1 MSGPWTTGRTAGR
14 LAALATASL
23 LAASPAPAQDAMG
36 GPILHTAFLGG
47 YSLWLGQ
54 SGDLESRNWAYG
66 GTLRYF
72 GGASGGTRLGFGANW
87 LRNNVSING
96 RYRTGGRTFTDELR
110 LTRLG
115 GDLYYGLPPNRRG
128 NVPYFLAGGGQLTAE
143 GETAGGATA
152 ELEEGFWEVGMGII
166 NGGSN
171 YTAFALELKYI
182 GKLENEVRSDDGMI
196 QLSMSVGY
204 NW

>member
-1 MSGPWTTGRTAGR
+1 MTGRRQWSLPGKAVQGACLVLLLGAGP
-14 LAALATASL
+14 AS
-23 LAASPAPAQDAMG
+23 AQPAG
-36 GPILHTAFLGG
+36 NGPIFHTAFLGG

-54 SGDLESRNWAYG
+54 GKELEDRNWAYG
-66 GTLRYF
+66 GTVRYF
-72 GGASGGTRLGFGANW
+72 GGSSGGTRLGIGVNW
-87 LRNNVSING
+87 VRNEVG
-96 RYRTGGRTFTDELR
+96 LKRDYTAGDHTFTEDLT

-115 GDLYYGLPPNRRG
+115 GDLYYGLPANRRG
-128 NVPYFLAGGGQLTAE
+128 NVPYFLAGGGRLTAE
-143 GETAGGATA
+143 GETAAGATE
-152 ELEEGFWEVGMGII
+152 ELEGSFWEAGMGII

-182 GKLENEVRSDDGMI
+182 GQLDDELRSDDGMI